1 MAKTSS
7 FKDENMGSIPITY
20 YPIKNHTAS
29 ILSFRKVIDII
40 KVENKRKNKAITR

>member
-20 YPIKNHTAS
+20 HPIKNHTAN
-29 ILSFRKVIDII
+29 ILSRKIIDIVD
-40 KVENKRKNKAITR
+40 VEE

>member
-20 YPIKNHTAS
+20 YPIKNHTAN
-29 ILSFRKVIDII
+29 ILSIRKITDIVD
-40 KVENKRKNKAITR
+40 VEKEK

>member
-20 YPIKNHTAS
+20 YSIKNHTAN
-29 ILSFRKVIDII
+29 ILSFRKIIDI
-40 KVENKRKNKAITR
+40 VEVEK